1 MAEKSETSGMSRT
14 PSLGFP
20 TTDCHDG
27 LGHPKQVPLTTP
39 DVDGD
44 PVAHP
49 LGPPLPAAVV
59 KLFSPSALL
68 QKPAVP

>member
-1 MAEKSETSGMSRT
+1 
-14 PSLGFP
+14 
-20 TTDCHDG
+20 
-27 LGHPKQVPLTTP
+27 
-39 DVDGD
+39 VDGD

-68 QKPAVP
+68 QKPAVRKL